1 MLGLGMVATATRT
14 LLENLDRIPNE
25 DSRTKVSILA
35 FDTSLYFFS
44 IQVCYPPSSMSFPD
58 TLVARIHRIDN
69 VGSFRYRR
77 RVPAKAQ

>member
-1 MLGLGMVATATRT
+1 MVATATRT

-44 IQVCYPPSSMSFPD
+44 IQVGDLSHLRFVS
-58 TLVARIHRIDN
+58 
-69 VGSFRYRR
+69 
-77 RVPAKAQ
+77 